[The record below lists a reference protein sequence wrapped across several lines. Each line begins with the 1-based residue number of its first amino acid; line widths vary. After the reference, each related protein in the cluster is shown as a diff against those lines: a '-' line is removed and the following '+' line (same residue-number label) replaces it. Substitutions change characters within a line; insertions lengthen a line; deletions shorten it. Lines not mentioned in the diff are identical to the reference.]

1 MWADF
6 TFKTSRDEKLIKHFE
21 DYVERVFNIKKINAT
36 DLIMDI
42 GSNDG
47 TLLKCFKDK
56 GFNNVLGVDPAS
68 EIVDQANK
76 SGIKTIKGYF
86 DLDLAKK

>member
-1 MWADF
+1 
-6 TFKTSRDEKLIKHFE
+6 
-21 DYVERVFNIKKINAT
+21 
-36 DLIMDI
+36 MDI

-68 EIVDQANK
+68 EIVEQANK
-76 SGIKTIKGYF
+76 SGIKTIKGY
-86 DLDLAKK
+86 LI